1 MDFDIDL
8 TLERVKYILAQSK
21 KEALNDDLIVIY
33 IIELIFKKNEQI
45 LFPDTEEIEQDLL
58 IKFVEMIFALLNIKK
73 EKRKSIY
80 KYLNDVKQ
88 EIFKEMTANDIKE
101 FFEEEEEH
109 NEKSEI
115 KMSNLLLEK
124 KIPKELNEL
133 LKAINKINMDKK
145 NKEKLL
151 TFENALGDFINSL
164 TEDNTKIKEEQQK
177 MKQNEQN
184 LKKEMEEM
192 KQNEQD
198 IKKEMEEMKQKFIK
212 EMIRKERLMRI
223 EQEKNKER
231 ENNLK
236 KEMEEM
242 KKLIFKEIEEKEK
255 EQERNAEKEK
265 KNIQNEIEDMKQK
278 VTEVKKTEK
287 SFIEGMGE
295 IKENMKLNQKELE
308 YNKAKLNF
316 MINLLNEKTQKCEE
330 QKRQAKLDIYNLKEE
345 VKKITDKNIS
355 LEEKIDALKI
365 KEKQNEELL
374 LILKNVYENII
385 CPIGLTIMDDPVI
398 TPWGATYSRAKL
410 IEWLEKK
417 TNEKLPKTDPFSN
430 RIIDE
435 KLLYKNLAVKN
446 ISGIIRQ
453 ISAKYKLES

>member
-21 KEALNDDLIVIY
+21 KDLIVIY

-255 EQERNAEKEK
+255 
-265 KNIQNEIEDMKQK
+265 DMKQK

-330 QKRQAKLDIYNLKEE
+330 QKRQAELDVCGLKEK

>member
-88 EIFKEMTANDIKE
+88 ELFKEMTANDIKE

-255 EQERNAEKEK
+255 
-265 KNIQNEIEDMKQK
+265 DMKQK

-330 QKRQAKLDIYNLKEE
+330 LKRQAKLDIYNLKEE